1 MPPRQQFDRRGPSQ
15 QPVAQV
21 VTGGQATTKALM
33 QGRQS
38 GHLKLRGK
46 GLTVLPAETFNI
58 ASVVLPEGSA
68 WWETRET
75 LETLDCSQNELT
87 SLSDDIS
94 ALDQLRELDISRNKI
109 TELPAAACWQ
119 PLEGLVSLCIGHNA
133 LRALPDG
140 LGAANRPPLVRL
152 MAHDNQLSSLPS
164 SLGQLGD
171 LVELDLSHNQLT
183 KLPDGLS
190 GLASLRKLLLSANL
204 LVDLPRDLVAS
215 PPPLVD
221 VDLSENRLR
230 DLAFSIGAHLPWP
243 RGMPSSPRF
252 RPSPKTSPPPTVL
265 PHPHMPPFP
274 IRAPA
279 TVHTLNVAKNRLAT
293 LALDGCA
300 GLQELVAPFNALD
313 RLPSGLPALPALATI
328 DLGSNKLLRL
338 DDLAA
343 CGSLTRVDVHST
355 ANRTDAPHA
364 RPPLT
369 HTHMS
374 HSDIFTWHTVTH
386 TPGPHTCTCS
396 LLRSERLY
404 RFRITTFARCRP
416 SWGISPSTSS
426 LSWATLCARCPLQ
439 VHRPLTT
446 LPSRSTSSSHA
457 SPLAHPMHPH

>member
-230 DLAFSIGAHLPWP
+230 DLAFSIGAHLACPPLLASDRVPKPP
-243 RGMPSSPRF
+243 RLPPSFPTHTCPHSPFALQPPSTPSTSPRTASP
-252 RPSPKTSPPPTVL
+252 PSPSTAAPACRSSSLHSTPLTASPPAS
-265 PHPHMPPFP
+265 PPSPPLRPLTSAP
-274 IRAPA
+274 ISCSVSMTSLR
-279 TVHTLNVAKNRLAT
+279 
-293 LALDGCA
+293 
-300 GLQELVAPFNALD
+300 VAPLHVSTYT
-313 RLPSGLPALPALATI
+313 LP
-328 DLGSNKLLRL
+328 
-338 DDLAA
+338 
-343 CGSLTRVDVHST
+343 LTEPT
-355 ANRTDAPHA
+355 PPTPAPHSH
-364 RPPLT
+364 T
-369 HTHMS
+369 HTC
-374 HSDIFTWHTVTH
+374 HTVT
-386 TPGPHTCTCS
+386 
-396 LLRSERLY
+396 Y
-404 RFRITTFARCRP
+404 
-416 SWGISPSTSS
+416 
-426 LSWATLCARCPLQ
+426 
-439 VHRPLTT
+439 
-446 LPSRSTSSSHA
+446 SHGTQ
-457 SPLAHPMHPH
+457 